1 MSAVTTNS
9 TAALNPGGIGCSLM
23 PACSNEARREK
34 LRTTG
39 TLNGIDYVEVGD
51 DGVTLCVHLFGDIP
65 TDIQVANVRV
75 SGGDRITGLRV
86 LSVNEERE
94 PELHD
99 DVCLRVVLDREGDHT
114 AYCLCIVDASS
125 GNDPASWIAYAGFD
139 PRYACA
145 TLRFRLDC
153 GKNLDCAASTPCVP
167 TPQPL
172 LEINYLA
179 KDYASFRQ
187 LLFDRMALNLP
198 AWQERHVPDIGVA
211 LVEVLAYTADYLSY
225 YQDAVATE
233 AYLGT
238 ARRRISVRRHARLVD
253 YRMHEG
259 CNARALVALSLA
271 VGEATLALDNLLL
284 LAPPVA
290 QLNVTP
296 GFIDA
301 SQLAA
306 ARVQGALIFE
316 PMPLEG
322 ATSITVVAAQSAI
335 RFYTWGDELCCLPRG
350 STQAV
355 LIDAPL
361 TTPPSPAP
369 PAPPP
374 STSTVNPPTTPPASS
389 APPGAT
395 PSNPNDPTGT
405 VGIAAIG
412 APTASVPVTPTASSK
427 AAVAAPQ
434 RALKLQV
441 GDILI
446 FEEVLGPATGNPADA
461 DPTHRQAVRL
471 TEVVE
476 LVDPLDGTLL
486 LEISWDACDAL
497 LFDLCLSVR
506 MPSPDC
512 SWVQD
517 VSLARG
523 NVLLV
528 DHGDH
533 LSGQC
538 SCAAICMPSGSDDV
552 GNDVYPGLTSAL
564 ADMPDACQRCNALAE
579 DCWLVPGSTDYGC
592 CQCEGA
598 VQDVTYPPDD
608 TGHALPGTPLTWAE
622 PLPSQPQAP
631 ICKLI
636 ARDPRAALPQLTVY
650 GGALADV
657 LIDSTPAESCLWQSC
672 QDLLE
677 SGPNDRQFV
686 VEIDDDGAA
695 HLRFGDGVLG
705 QQPQA
710 GDFFRALSRLGN
722 GTAGNVGRDSI
733 VWLALKS
740 DVPPADVQARNP
752 LPASGGTAAETLA
765 EVKLYAPGAFSARSL
780 RAIIADDYAMFAEQ
794 SPKLQGAACAM
805 AWNGSNYEADVVVDP
820 LGRESLSRS
829 LAHSIKRDLY
839 RYRRI
844 GHDVA
849 VLGANYVPLLIEL
862 FVCVLPDFLT
872 AQVQAQLVDCFTAG
886 SRSDGTPGF
895 FNPDRL
901 QLGEPVFLSAL
912 MAQAQAITG
921 VAHVEVRTLT
931 RMEVGESGDV
941 PADGVLHLAASE
953 IAQVDND
960 PDHPDHGS
968 ISFSMGGGR

>member
-1 MSAVTTNS
+1 MSAATTNT
-9 TAALNPGGIGCSLM
+9 TAPLNLGGIGCSLM

-39 TLNGIDYVEVGD
+39 TLNGIDFVEVGD

-65 TDIQVANVRV
+65 TDIQIANVRV

-86 LSVNEERE
+86 LNVNEERE

-114 AYCLCIVDASS
+114 AYCLCIVDSSS
-125 GNDPASWIAYAGFD
+125 GNEPDSWIAYAGFD

-167 TPQPL
+167 MPQPL
-172 LEINYLA
+172 PEINYLA

-187 LLFDRMALNLP
+187 LLFDRMVLNLP

-211 LVEVLAYTADYLSY
+211 LIEVLAYTADYLSY

-271 VGEATLALDNLLL
+271 VGEATLELDNLLL
-284 LAPPVA
+284 LAPPPA

-301 SQLAA
+301 AQLAT

-316 PMPLEG
+316 PMPLDG
-322 ATSITVVAAQSAI
+322 ATSITVVAAQSAM
-335 RFYTWGDELCCLPRG
+335 RFYTWSDELCCLPHG

-361 TTPPSPAP
+361 PAPPSPAP
-369 PAPPP
+369 PPPP
-374 STSTVNPPTTPPASS
+374 STTTVNLPTTLPASSTPPAT
-389 APPGAT
+389 PPGD
-395 PSNPNDPTGT
+395 PNDPAN
-405 VGIAAIG
+405 AA
-412 APTASVPVTPTASSK
+412 TASASTASTTITPTASSK

-471 TEVVE
+471 TGVVE

-497 LFDLCLSVR
+497 TFDLCLSVR

-533 LSGQC
+533 LPGQC
-538 SCAAICMPSGSDDV
+538 SCAAICKPSGSDDV
-552 GNDVYPGLTSAL
+552 GNDVYPGLTRAL

-579 DCWLVPGSTDYGC
+579 DCWLVPGSTQYGC

-608 TGHALPGTPLTWAE
+608 TGHVLPGTPLTWAE

-631 ICKLI
+631 VCKLL

-657 LIDSTPAESCLWQSC
+657 LIDGMPADSCLWESC

-686 VEIDDDGAA
+686 VEIDDLGAA

-765 EVKLYAPGAFSARSL
+765 EVKLYAPGAFSAEPL
-780 RAIIADDYAMFAEQ
+780 RAIIAGDYAMFAEQ

-820 LGRESLSRS
+820 LGRESLLPS
-829 LAHSIKRDLY
+829 LARSITRDLY

-886 SRSDGTPGF
+886 SRNDGTPGF

-901 QLGEPVFLSAL
+901 QLGAPVFLSAL

-931 RMEVGESGDV
+931 RMEIGASGDV